1 MVLLDYS
8 KAFDTVW
15 RQRLLLSMA
24 GKGVPIDYVVWI
36 NSFLQNRQARVRL
49 HGATSN
55 ITKLQRPI
63 TSAVPVLHQQSG
75 GTTVQRRPRARGKS
89 GLLSPCR

>member
-24 GKGVPIDYVVWI
+24 DVPIDYVVWI
-36 NSFLQNRQARVRL
+36 NSFLKNRQARVRL

-55 ITKLQRPI
+55 ITKLQRPM
-63 TSAVPVLHQQSG
+63 TSAVPVLHPG
-75 GTTVQRRPRARGKS
+75 GTTVQRRPRARREA
-89 GLLSPCR
+89 GLLSLCR